1 MIRNEKKMTDLFIK
15 RMQYCLILKEH
26 IHRSNICVSLN
37 LISKMAVTAITANK
51 DTAPT
56 TAPTTRLLEL
66 SGVSAGEIRAEKCQS
81 FTISIQRWT
90 HPAKVL
96 HAFTFVYTMNNSF
109 KCSPSI
115 LFLLFEINTFS
126 CLAIGWLIFTYLLN
140 CLKNDALT
148 LTSHYDTTS
157 WHLLNITHTSG
168 SLNPVQSF
176 WVIISYRWQR
186 Y

>member
-1 MIRNEKKMTDLFIK
+1 MTYLFIK
-15 RMQYCLILKEH
+15 RMYYFLILKEH
-26 IHRSNICVSLN
+26 IHRSNIYVSLN

-56 TAPTTRLLEL
+56 TAPTTRLLER
-66 SGVSAGEIRAEKCQS
+66 SGVSAGEIRAKKKCQS

-96 HAFTFVYTMNNSF
+96 HAFTYVYTRNKSF

-115 LFLLFEINTFS
+115 LYSIFERNTFS

-148 LTSHYDTTS
+148 LTSRYDTIS
-157 WHLLNITHTSG
+157 WHLLTITNTSG
-168 SLNPVQSF
+168 S
-176 WVIISYRWQR
+176 
-186 Y
+186 